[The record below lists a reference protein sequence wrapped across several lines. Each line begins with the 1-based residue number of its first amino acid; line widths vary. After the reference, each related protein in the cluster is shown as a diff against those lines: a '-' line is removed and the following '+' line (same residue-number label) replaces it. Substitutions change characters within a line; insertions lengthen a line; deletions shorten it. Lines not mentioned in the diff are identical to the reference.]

1 MGNLIK
7 AIYKGASGQ
16 DAPLAVTG
24 YAETV
29 GAGLPGFM
37 TAMIGASGR
46 GRPIYRGT
54 GWSAEHVQTKKATP
68 GVGRGCVA

>member
-16 DAPLAVTG
+16 DAPLAVTV

-46 GRPIYRGT
+46 GRFIAALDGLRSMYRRKKPRP
-54 GWSAEHVQTKKATP
+54 GW
-68 GVGRGCVA
+68 GVAV

>member
-37 TAMIGASGR
+37 TAMTGASG
-46 GRPIYRGT
+46 
-54 GWSAEHVQTKKATP
+54 
-68 GVGRGCVA
+68 